1 MYNNE
6 LELFQRT
13 NETIW
18 TDDYISKTL
27 LEAHLDE
34 SHDAASRKAEK
45 RADILNWINGK
56 IKPNS
61 KILDLG
67 CGPGFYT
74 YEFGKLG
81 HNLLGIDF
89 NKASLNYAEE
99 NKKIDNLIEY
109 RHCNYLEDSINGKY
123 DVVIM
128 IYCDFGAL
136 IPKEQ
141 KILLQK
147 IKNVLTDDGIFIF
160 GIFGKSVLENK
171 KDERSW
177 YISQGNDF
185 WSNEPY
191 ILMTERKIFKDE
203 NSFGTRYYLINQK
216 TSKIKEYILW
226 DQYYD
231 NDSIKKLMS
240 ENDFN
245 VIEFKKDL
253 LNSNEETLFIIANKF

>member
-1 MYNNE
+1 MFNDE
-6 LELFQRT
+6 LGLFQRT

-27 LEAHLDE
+27 LKAHLDE
-34 SHDAASRKAEK
+34 SHDAASRKSEK
-45 RADILNWINGK
+45 RTDIVNWINEK

-74 YEFGKLG
+74 YELGKFG

-89 NKASLNYAEE
+89 NKESFNYAQE
-99 NKKIDNLIEY
+99 NKKLDNLIEY
-109 RHCNYLEDSINGKY
+109 RHCNYLKDTINGKFN
-123 DVVIM
+123 VVIM

-141 KILLQK
+141 KILLEK

-160 GIFGKSVLENK
+160 DIFGKTVLENK

-177 YISQGNDF
+177 YISQGSDF

-191 ILMTERKIFKDE
+191 ILMTEKKIFESE

-216 TSKIKEYILW
+216 NGKINEYILW
-226 DQYYD
+226 DQFYD
-231 NDSIKKLMS
+231 ENSIKKLML
-240 ENDFN
+240 ENNFN
-245 VIEFKKDL
+245 VIETKKDL
-253 LNSNEETLFIIANKF
+253 LNNNEETLFIIANKK